1 MNCHTNV
8 ILFLK
13 HIGRPGAHHFNALAL
28 HLLIWPWKQRC
39 GWKLAY
45 IWCQS
50 SFVLESADLQAR
62 SRADSRTTSS
72 VEKGDVASSSHCH
85 LPDLK
90 ELLCSAEIVF
100 KSVCKQVVGV
110 NQGGL

>member
-1 MNCHTNV
+1 MNCHANV

-13 HIGRPGAHHFNALAL
+13 QIWRPGTHNFNALIL
-28 HLLIWPWKQRC
+28 HLLIWPWQQRR

-45 IWCQS
+45 IWCHS

-62 SRADSRTTSS
+62 SRADSRTTGSD
-72 VEKGDVASSSHCH
+72 EKGDVASSSHCQ

-90 ELLCSAEIVF
+90 ELPVSAEIVF
-100 KSVCKQVVGV
+100 KGACKPVLDV
-110 NQGGL
+110 NQSSL